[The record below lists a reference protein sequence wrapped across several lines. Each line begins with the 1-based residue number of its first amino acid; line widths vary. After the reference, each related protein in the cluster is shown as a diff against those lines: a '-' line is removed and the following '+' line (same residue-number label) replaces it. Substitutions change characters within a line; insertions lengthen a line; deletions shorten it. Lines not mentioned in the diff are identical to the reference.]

1 MREQICNS
9 TLVLSAL
16 TIIDKCNVRA
26 RPGTGSKFS
35 KKWNQRL
42 FASEVQKNITRG
54 SLIFK
59 FLKNPNCRLCKRKIR

>member
-16 TIIDKCNVRA
+16 AIIHKCNVRA

-35 KKWNQRL
+35 KKWNQRS
-42 FASEVQKNITRG
+42 FASEVQKI
-54 SLIFK
+54 
-59 FLKNPNCRLCKRKIR
+59 